1 MKTSYNIFQIDAF
14 TSTPFLGNPAGV
26 TFGPNLSDEQMQ
38 QIAREMNLSETAF
51 ITASETADYKLRWFT
66 PLVEVN
72 LCGHATI
79 ASLHYLNELGK
90 INNRSRITF
99 ETRSGILSCPVT
111 ENEYFMQIPLM
122 NSKEFGLPV
131 DLASRMLNTA
141 EQYIS
146 GKYPFLR
153 MDNGYLYI
161 YCSSLQKLKEMAP
174 DFNLV
179 SEAGREYN
187 FDSVCVFSDET
198 FESQNSAHS
207 RFFAP
212 LYGIPEDPVT
222 GSANGP
228 LMLVLERLGIV
239 DKDDNLIVR
248 TFEQGDIM
256 GRAGRVKVSHNLE
269 TNELYIGGSA
279 VTILKGE
286 LFL

>member
-14 TSTPFLGNPAGV
+14 TSTPFLGNPAAV

-38 QIAREMNLSETAF
+38 LIAREMNLSETAF

-90 INNRSRITF
+90 INNRNRITF
-99 ETRSGILSCPVT
+99 ETRSGILNCPVA

-122 NSKEFGLPV
+122 NSKEFDLPV

-141 EQYIS
+141 AEYIS
-146 GKYPFLR
+146 GKYPFLL

-161 YCSSLQKLKEMAP
+161 YCSSLQRLKEMAP

-179 SEAGREYN
+179 SEAGRKYN

-198 FESQNSAHS
+198 FDSENSAHS

-212 LYGIPEDPVT
+212 LYGINEDPVT

-239 DKDDNLIVR
+239 DKDDKLIVR
-248 TFEQGDIM
+248 IFEQGDII
-256 GRAGRVKVSHNLE
+256 GRAGRIKVSHNLE